1 MVLADFGLAESFAM
15 IRGDHADVTVMG
27 TFRVIEVTPGGLL
40 LEEIY
45 PGLTPEYPV
54 RDRAGT
60 DHFTRP
66 QGDRALRPS

>member
-45 PGLTPEYPV
+45 PGLTPEDIRSVTGPELIISP
-54 RDRAGT
+54 GLK
-60 DHFTRP
+60 
-66 QGDRALRPS
+66 GIGL